1 MKKINENKASLAF
14 GLFAVALVFAVEVH
28 SLTAFILL
36 FAVSGTSGL
45 IGALLWD
52 KPTGKVTLKDPET
65 GEEGEGCHA
74 RDLAQE
80 LALRFWHYIKVP
92 LGVAAIGVGL
102 TFLIVRCLYNVGLF
116 DMSVI
121 F

>member
-1 MKKINENKASLAF
+1 MKKINENKASIAF
-14 GLFAVALVFAVEVH
+14 VLFAVTLVFAIDVH
-28 SLTAFILL
+28 SLLAFFLL
-36 FAVSGTSGL
+36 MLVSGTSLL

-52 KPTGKVTLKDPET
+52 RPARAVRLFDPVT
-65 GEEGEGCHA
+65 GEEGIGYPLRWLL
-74 RDLAQE
+74 RD

-102 TFLIVRCLYNVGLF
+102 TFLIVICLYNVGLF